1 MKLSQRIDFRTG
13 LSVLRLLGVG
23 TVAVVV
29 SGCASAAPTPAI
41 GSLAPDVPQATL
53 TGATYRD
60 AATSAESDAHRH
72 YDEALEADARGES
85 SDAVI
90 HYSQS
95 IKADASF
102 IAAYEGRAAAYHALG
117 DEDSA
122 VRDYDRVVKARP
134 NAVTYTDR
142 GHVSITAGRYAA
154 AERDFQKALSL
165 ATNSNQHRLAYLG
178 LADTHRA
185 RGEYEE
191 AARYYTAAITLDSDD
206 WNAYYGRGVA
216 LLAEE
221 EYGRALEDFDQ
232 VISLKPHDAGAYY
245 ARGVLRWLSDQCAA
259 AREDFRFFLAL
270 SSDGEDGAR
279 AREYLQRIDASANCD
294 PPAGAESPVLPPYP
308 VSHA

>member
-1 MKLSQRIDFRTG
+1 M
-13 LSVLRLLGVG
+13 
-23 TVAVVV
+23 
-29 SGCASAAPTPAI
+29 SG
-41 GSLAPDVPQATL
+41 
-53 TGATYRD
+53 
-60 AATSAESDAHRH
+60 
-72 YDEALEADARGES
+72 
-85 SDAVI
+85 AVI

-95 IKADASF
+95 IKADVLF
-102 IAAYEGRAAAYHALG
+102 IAPYEGRAAAYHALG

-122 VRDYDRVVKARP
+122 VRDYDQVVQARP

-142 GHVSITAGRYAA
+142 GHAFITVGRYAA
-154 AERDFQKALSL
+154 AKSDFQKALSL
-165 ATNSNQHRLAYLG
+165 ATSSDQHRLAYLG

-185 RGEYEE
+185 LREYEE
-191 AARYYTAAITLDSDD
+191 AASYYTAAIALDSND

-232 VISLKPHDAGAYY
+232 VISLKPHDAGAYS
-245 ARGVLRWLSDQCAA
+245 ARGVLRWLGDQCAA